1 MPVHTHS
8 PEDIDRM
15 RTAGRLAASVPEMIT
30 SSKGFGAR
38 ELTHRVEESASQFG
52 SCPFVFV
59 LEEGEAA

>member
-1 MPVHTHS
+1 
-8 PEDIDRM
+8 M